1 MAFHYCCNPLLA
13 GIASEKKQAGVQNGW
28 GGGRGGNN
36 DNDNFQLAPP
46 PTNLP
51 HVSLRNNMRIMY
63 QMRMPW
69 LINDGALWC
78 EGLSGLL
85 DVLSNIVT

>member
-28 GGGRGGNN
+28 GGGGGGNN

-51 HVSLRNNMRIMY
+51 HVSL
-63 QMRMPW
+63 
-69 LINDGALWC
+69 
-78 EGLSGLL
+78 
-85 DVLSNIVT
+85 